1 MVKIWFLLVV
11 MSMPNAPTVKYVGS
25 LYPTEDDCLEAQI
38 VYLNTYEAKPQ
49 NYKDKLVTDA
59 FCLPFDAF
67 PVQGMHYKDSS
78 FGA

>member
-1 MVKIWFLLVV
+1 MIKIWFLLVV
-11 MSMPNAPTVKYVGS
+11 MSMPNEPTVKYMGS

-38 VYLNTYEAKPQ
+38 DFLNAYEAKPQ
-49 NYKDKLVTDA
+49 NYKEKLVTDA

-67 PVQGMHYKDSS
+67 PIKGMNYKDSS